1 MPNQNDYNEKILLN
15 NLRKGEVE
23 AFEQIFRRYWHRLY
37 VVAKSKLQSHD
48 EAEEVIQSIFSGLWE
63 KREIL
68 FITNLSYYLH
78 TAVKNRILNIIR
90 SRITE
95 EKYWNY
101 YKLFVPEE
109 QHTTDEI
116 VDFDD
121 LNDAVEVAVNRLPEK
136 SREVFKMSRMEGRSN
151 AEIARLLQLSE
162 KAIEYH
168 LTKSL
173 RELRVHLK
181 DYMMV
186 LPFLSLFC
194 H

>member
-1 MPNQNDYNEKILLN
+1 
-15 NLRKGEVE
+15 
-23 AFEQIFRRYWHRLY
+23 
-37 VVAKSKLQSHD
+37 
-48 EAEEVIQSIFSGLWE
+48 
-63 KREIL
+63 
-68 FITNLSYYLH
+68 LH

-101 YKLFVPEE
+101 YRTFVPGDEL
-109 QHTTDEI
+109 TTDEVI
-116 VDFDD
+116 DFDD

-151 AEIARLLQLSE
+151 AEIADLLQLSE
-162 KAIEYH
+162 KSIEYH

-181 DYMMV
+181 DYMT
-186 LPFLSLFC
+186 LLTFFLLFSL
-194 H
+194 